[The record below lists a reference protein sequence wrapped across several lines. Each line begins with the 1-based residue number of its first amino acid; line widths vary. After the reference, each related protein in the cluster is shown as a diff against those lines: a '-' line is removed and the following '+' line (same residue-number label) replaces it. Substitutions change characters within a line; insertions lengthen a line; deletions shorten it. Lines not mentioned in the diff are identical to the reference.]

1 MSLEHF
7 ALLVAFVSFFAV
19 QVYANDRL
27 RRHAVAILTRHKS
40 KLYDFLDPV
49 IDDIAAELNK
59 EVAEHDREWITDEV
73 QRQMLEVGV
82 YVFTEMGKRK
92 AKELA
97 HEIINDMTITLSPK
111 ITT

>member
-7 ALLVAFVSFFAV
+7 ALLVGIVSFFAV

-49 IDDIAAELNK
+49 IDDIAAEMQK
-59 EVAEHDREWITDEV
+59 EVAEHDKEWITDEV

-82 YVFTEMGKRK
+82 YIFTEMGKQK
-92 AKELA
+92 AKEIAREIVEDILA
-97 HEIINDMTITLSPK
+97 SSS
-111 ITT
+111 

>member
-1 MSLEHF
+1 MMSPEHF
-7 ALLVAFVSFFAV
+7 ALLVVIASFFAV

-49 IDDIAAELNK
+49 IDDIAGELNK
-59 EVAEHDREWITDEV
+59 EVEEHDKEWITDEV

-82 YVFTEMGKRK
+82 YIFTEMGKKK
-92 AKELA
+92 ANEIVREIVESVLA
-97 HEIINDMTITLSPK
+97 GR
-111 ITT
+111 